1 MLQQK
6 SNRKTKIAS
15 IALAALL
22 ALGFSSSVLYAQQKK
37 AVKKSV
43 SAAPTEAPSKAPVY
57 KFVEQMPK
65 FNGDF
70 AVFLNSKLHYPDSAR
85 AHNEEGRS
93 IVQFVVNEKGEVV
106 TPTVVRSSGFPLLD
120 EEALRV
126 VSLMPAWNPGEQ
138 KGQKVAVYYT
148 LPITFK
154 LEDK

>member
-22 ALGFSSSVLYAQQKK
+22 VLGFSSSVLYAQQKK
-37 AVKKSV
+37 TVKKTTNRTHNEIQ
-43 SAAPTEAPSKAPVY
+43 PDPKVY
-57 KFVEQMPK
+57 KFVETMPK

-70 AVFLNSKLHYPDSAR
+70 AKYLNSKLHYPDSAR
-85 AHNEEGRS
+85 ARNEEGRS

-148 LPITFK
+148 LPITFR